1 MSYHPPSPCGLPRLF
16 CSWLTNSQDIN
27 IAKIIWAFDIGP
39 GIDQATGRELR
50 VEDVNVDIATQ
61 WTDGFLIAPKPF
73 PIRLSIRSE
82 RHREV
87 LDRELESAKTVFDCY
102 ED

>member
-1 MSYHPPSPCGLPRLF
+1 M
-16 CSWLTNSQDIN
+16 
-27 IAKIIWAFDIGP
+27 
-39 GIDQATGRELR
+39 R

-73 PIRLSIRSE
+73 PIRLSVRSE
-82 RHREV
+82 TRREV
-87 LDRELESAKTVFDCY
+87 LDRELKGAMKIFDCY

>member
-1 MSYHPPSPCGLPRLF
+1 LQLI
-16 CSWLTNSQDIN
+16 NKDQDIN

-39 GIDQATGRELR
+39 GIDQATGRQMR

-61 WTDGFLIAPKPF
+61 WTDGFLIAPKPS
-73 PIRLSIRSE
+73 PIRLVVRSE

-87 LDRELESAKTVFDCY
+87 LQRELEGAQKVFDGY
-102 ED
+102 DD